1 MSVRA
6 AIERDIPQL
15 LALIRR
21 YWEFEG
27 IAGFEALRIELLL
40 KQLIGPPSPT
50 AAAARS
56 GCVWV
61 AETGGGLVGYLI
73 AVTVLSFEHRG
84 LMAEIDELFVVPE
97 ARARGLGRQLV
108 TGVEQALAA
117 RGCVRLQLQL
127 GVANTS
133 ARAFYGRLGFGPRAG
148 YTLYDKR
155 LDPPSAPHP

>member
-6 AIERDIPQL
+6 AAERDIPQL
-15 LALIRR
+15 LTLIRR

-40 KQLIGPPSPT
+40 QELIGPPSAG
-50 AAAARS
+50 AAPARA

-61 AETGGGLVGYLI
+61 GELDGRLAGYLI

-97 ARARGLGRQLV
+97 ARGRGVGRQLV
-108 TGVEQALAA
+108 TGVERALAA
-117 RGCVRLQLQL
+117 RGCVRLQLEL
-127 GVANTS
+127 GVVNTA
-133 ARAFYGRLGFGPRAG
+133 ARAFYQRLGFAPRAG
-148 YTLYDKR
+148 YALYDKR
-155 LDPPSAPHP
+155 LDPPPAPHP